1 MEIGSK
7 FALLNVSVVD
17 GKGGWP
23 EENKAVIVKD
33 GIIHWIGHMK
43 DYKKEDGVQEVSLD
57 GFYVMPGMID
67 AHVHLAG
74 GRGDMEYQEMEVIA
88 ENKLVRA
95 MRSVYEAQAVLK
107 RGFTSV
113 RDVSWN
119 GLYLK
124 RIFGDNTLPGPR
136 VIACGPGLSRTG
148 GHADLYQYTEDY
160 VRENGFWSIIADGPE
175 EIRKAVRRVLREGAD
190 QVKIWASGGDN
201 WPNDRSCDVHYS
213 MEEIVMCVEEAHR
226 QEGTF
231 VCAHAENRESISMCV
246 DAGVDT
252 IEHGEDLDEE
262 LAVRMAKKGVILVP
276 TLALVVNWHKDFVPT
291 GDAAPKKIRPDVFLH
306 RDVPPSDE
314 DGEFESQRAKESF
327 QLAVEKGVKIAL
339 GSDTVYEP
347 LTKCGEYS
355 AREFKALVECGL
367 TVPQA
372 IRAAT
377 MGSAEALNMS
387 HKIGTVEVGKEAD
400 LLVVRKDPT
409 KSTDVLYNAENIYL
423 TFIKGRLT
431 VEDGRFVW

>member
-1 MEIGSK
+1 
-7 FALLNVSVVD
+7 
-17 GKGGWP
+17 
-23 EENKAVIVKD
+23 
-33 GIIHWIGHMK
+33 
-43 DYKKEDGVQEVSLD
+43 
-57 GFYVMPGMID
+57 
-67 AHVHLAG
+67 
-74 GRGDMEYQEMEVIA
+74 MEYQEMEVIA

-113 RDVSWN
+113 RDISWN

-291 GDAAPKKIRPDVFLH
+291 GDAAPKRYGPTCFCTEMCRPAM
-306 RDVPPSDE
+306 RT
-314 DGEFESQRAKESF
+314 
-327 QLAVEKGVKIAL
+327 
-339 GSDTVYEP
+339 GS
-347 LTKCGEYS
+347 LK
-355 AREFKALVECGL
+355 AREPKRVSSWPLKKAL
-367 TVPQA
+367 
-372 IRAAT
+372 
-377 MGSAEALNMS
+377 
-387 HKIGTVEVGKEAD
+387 K
-400 LLVVRKDPT
+400 
-409 KSTDVLYNAENIYL
+409 
-423 TFIKGRLT
+423 
-431 VEDGRFVW
+431 